1 MKRKE
6 RTQILIHCPLDF
18 LNLLKQKIESEH
30 PVRIVEDPQLSLVM
44 VKMRESA
51 QSSLFYLTEMV
62 VRSARQRWKEFWE
75 SEFCRKISWKSLC
88 LAVIDAAYNASLK
101 CCEQLTAM
109 IREQGQLQQK
119 QRIQENKQILKTR
132 VSFETMDRNEENQ

>member
-18 LNLLKQKIESEH
+18 LTLLKQKIESEH
-30 PVRIVEDPQLSLVM
+30 PVRIVEDPQL
-44 VKMRESA
+44 
-51 QSSLFYLTEMV
+51 
-62 VRSARQRWKEFWE
+62 
-75 SEFCRKISWKSLC
+75 
-88 LAVIDAAYNASLK
+88 IDAAYNASLK

-132 VSFETMDRNEENQ
+132 VSFETMDKE

>member
-6 RTQILIHCPLDF
+6 RTQILIYCPLDF
-18 LNLLKQKIESEH
+18 LNLLKQKSESEH
-30 PVRIVEDPQLSLVM
+30 PIRIVEDPQLSLVM

-62 VRSARQRWKEFWE
+62 V
-75 SEFCRKISWKSLC
+75 SECKAEVEGVLGIGILQENQLEKSLC

-132 VSFETMDRNEENQ
+132 VSFETMDKE